1 MTAETWPGAEQR
13 RPRRSSITYTVRAPL
28 VRWLQEEAARAAA
41 DMGSYRVLDVGCGL
55 KPYYPFFAEHA
66 TEYVGV
72 DVVPGPQVDLIGGVE
87 RLPVADA
94 GFDLVIC
101 TQVLEHVDDPA
112 LAVRELR
119 RVTAPGGRV
128 LASTHGVQVYH
139 PSPHDLWRW
148 THAGL
153 GRLFADNGDWSPV
166 SVQPSSGTTS
176 CLTMLLGIYT
186 DLILRKAQL
195 PLASRGAVW
204 ALNRLG
210 ETIDARSATLRGVGP
225 GTIHANYHVVAE
237 APR

>member
-1 MTAETWPGAEQR
+1 MAAETWPGEDQR
-13 RPRRSSITYTVRAPL
+13 QARRSSITYTVRAPL

-41 DMGSYRVLDVGCGL
+41 ELGSYRVLDVGCGS
-55 KPYYPFFAEHA
+55 KPYYPFFARHA

-72 DVVPGPQVDLIGGVE
+72 DIVPGPRVDLIGGVE

-119 RVTAPGGRV
+119 RVTAAGGRV

-139 PSPHDLWRW
+139 PSPNDLWRW

-153 GRLFADNGDWSPV
+153 GRLFADNGDWKSV

-176 CLTMLLGIYT
+176 CLTMLLGIYI
-186 DLILRKAQL
+186 DLILRKARL
-195 PLASRGAVW
+195 PLASRAAVW

-225 GTIHANYHVVAE
+225 GTIHANFHVVAE